1 VARFAFVSGS
11 ETFDDA
17 WTPVLDR
24 LRESGHSGC
33 VHGLDQIAWEQ
44 GVAAGVQ
51 ALADR
56 IGGPE
61 NGGEGTGGEETI
73 LVGHS
78 LAGLLLPSLGER
90 LGAAAQVY
98 IAALVPHPGHSVF
111 DQLLLGEEIFA
122 GSWSEGYAA
131 MRQSADPLTSH
142 RSFLEWHLFHDCP
155 AHAVERYWLKTDLPL
170 REIYETRHPA
180 PNAMEELRFIV
191 CTGDR
196 TLHPSAQRPG
206 SEQLPGAIVAE
217 IATGHCPHLAAPVE
231 LADLLLSLTGNAP
244 R

>member
-11 ETFDDA
+11 ETSSDA

-24 LRESGHSGC
+24 LGESGHSC
-33 VHGLDQIAWEQ
+33 CIHGLDQIAWGQ
-44 GVAAGVQ
+44 GVAAGIE

-56 IGGPE
+56 IGGRRIDS
-61 NGGEGTGGEETI
+61 EETI

-78 LAGLLLPSLGER
+78 IAGLLLPSLGER
-90 LGAAAQVY
+90 LGAATQVY
-98 IAALVPHPGHSVF
+98 IAALLPRPGQSVL
-111 DQLLLGEEIFA
+111 DQLLLGEEIFSH
-122 GSWSEGYAA
+122 SWSEGYAA
-131 MRQSADPLTSH
+131 MRQAADPLTSH

-155 AHAVERYWLKTDLPL
+155 PHAMDRYWLKTELPL
-170 REIYETRHPA
+170 REIYETSHPA
-180 PNAMEELRFIV
+180 PNAMEALRFIV

-206 SEQLPGAIVAE
+206 SEQLAGASVAE

-231 LADLLLSLTGNAP
+231 LADLMLSLTATSP